1 MDSALRSH
9 TGRPGRA
16 GLFLLVLALAL
27 ASVSLTWRG
36 ETRLLASITARVRF
50 DDTSSHIVNPRVEA
64 RSTSTTS
71 VGEERERESTDNSSH
86 SSKTASFSV
95 DGAMGTHRRASK
107 LRRERPFAVN
117 GKAQFSCYVKHAC
130 VSFPRQ
136 SAYGATPLDPPYV
149 AKVTLFGDEE
159 LLTQAGL
166 ERGVVYAVDPVQSTS
181 GDYSAGVSY
190 GVVRVDAAMPN
201 DIQYATTLSHVDANG
216 KNREWPIELKG
227 LFTLASYFAAGNWGH
242 MLADNFFG
250 IWTRLRFLSQNLD
263 DAPSSY
269 STHWNSTSTKRTA
282 LVMRNCTTAHPVN
295 LPHTAHLAVPACERH
310 VEVLSRALGV
320 ELRALAQGETT
331 CYEHLVIGSPD
342 HLARIL
348 HANASDVEGYR
359 DHIIRNIGRD
369 PERKASKNATVFV
382 TKRREDSYSFYDF
395 DNQEEVLG
403 MLRSTR
409 GAENVKHYV
418 ITPDTTLEEQIDVF
432 LNASTLVCPGG
443 GVGFSSF
450 FLAKDSHLIIW
461 PYPGGG
467 HEEKQFTLSA
477 KWLRKV
483 DIWVPQ
489 TDPVQNLD
497 PAGPLPHFVYKS
509 KYPTAEIK
517 RLLDEG
523 GRR

>member
-1 MDSALRSH
+1 M
-9 TGRPGRA
+9 
-16 GLFLLVLALAL
+16 
-27 ASVSLTWRG
+27 
-36 ETRLLASITARVRF
+36 
-50 DDTSSHIVNPRVEA
+50 
-64 RSTSTTS
+64 
-71 VGEERERESTDNSSH
+71 
-86 SSKTASFSV
+86 
-95 DGAMGTHRRASK
+95 
-107 LRRERPFAVN
+107 
-117 GKAQFSCYVKHAC
+117 
-130 VSFPRQ
+130 
-136 SAYGATPLDPPYV
+136 
-149 AKVTLFGDEE
+149 
-159 LLTQAGL
+159 LTQAGL
-166 ERGVVYAVDPVQSTS
+166 ERGIVYAVDPVQSTN

-190 GVVRVDAAMPN
+190 DVVCVDAAQSMPN
-201 DIQYATTLSHVDANG
+201 DIQYATTPAHVDANG
-216 KNREWPIELKG
+216 TNREWPLELKG
-227 LFTLASYFAAGNWGH
+227 VFTLASYFASGNWGH

-250 IWTRLRFLSQNLD
+250 IWTRLRFLSLNLD

-269 STHWNSTSTKRTA
+269 STNWNSASTKRTA

-310 VEVLSRALGV
+310 VEVLSWALGID
-320 ELRALAQGETT
+320 LRALAQGETT

-359 DHIIRNIGRD
+359 DHIIRNIGLD
-369 PERKASKNATVFV
+369 PEHKASKKATVFV

-395 DNQEEVLG
+395 DNQDGVLG

-483 DIWVPQ
+483 DTWVPQ
-489 TDPVQNLD
+489 IDPVQNLD

-517 RLLDEG
+517 RLLDEV